1 MASDYNSRSEKMT
14 VIVENVSSKPR
25 MHEMLDGRCSNEDKV
40 LDRIKAVED
49 VGQFNFCVIADSKV
63 LLMVLVKRKCRKI
76 DMKPNEKCVGVLS
89 GNAKAPCY
97 MVLKDERK
105 KDIVIRPATETTETK
120 RSYILKYETH
130 LSTPTLYCRFKD
142 ELRCIQNEFA
152 VEAKKLKDRNRKR
165 GGNEIE
171 NEQLQMALRVE
182 ERHEKMIEDVKCLKI
197 DAPKTEGDTE
207 SKEVGTENTHA
218 QNSSDLFNFQRTIA
232 RGTFGEVK
240 EYTSIKTGRSFAI
253 KELRRSHALNEM
265 FINDREI
272 QNRMLIKHKHIV
284 RFFGAFKDESTIFIV
299 LELMSQTL
307 RQVMKNNGIMDEASS
322 GVVPENIL
330 LSNERIKI
338 GDFGL
343 ATTKTLVTRCLFL
356 SNSSFF
362 RGETWCGTP
371 GYQAPELFRKETH
384 GTPADMFS
392 LGVMAHEMLESS
404 LPFSEQYW
412 QKHVIRSNTLQYVSP
427 AKFSRHLKTLMEGVL
442 NKSSVKRMS
451 ADDVLKSEWLF
462 DLEGKTE
469 REEIERIL
477 SEHL

>member
-14 VIVENVSSKPR
+14 FDKWRPVMLHSINDHSILANSETDPVKLFDFGKSSKPIWITP
-25 MHEMLDGRCSNEDKV
+25 V

-63 LLMVLVKRKCRKI
+63 LLMDSTLGKKKMSI
-76 DMKPNEKCVGVLS
+76 DMKANEKCVGVLS

-105 KDIVIRPATETTETK
+105 KDIVIP
-120 RSYILKYETH
+120 H
-130 LSTPTLYCRFKD
+130 QH
-142 ELRCIQNEFA
+142 CIVDSKMNCAACDGKGQVIIQYGNTSQNEFA

-272 QNRMLIKHKHIV
+272 QNHMLIKHKHIV

-322 GVVPENIL
+322 GVVV
-330 LSNERIKI
+330 KAVAK
-338 GDFGL
+338 GL
-343 ATTKTLVTRCLFL
+343 
-356 SNSSFF
+356 
-362 RGETWCGTP
+362 
-371 GYQAPELFRKETH
+371 
-384 GTPADMFS
+384 
-392 LGVMAHEMLESS
+392 
-404 LPFSEQYW
+404 
-412 QKHVIRSNTLQYVSP
+412 
-427 AKFSRHLKTLMEGVL
+427 
-442 NKSSVKRMS
+442 
-451 ADDVLKSEWLF
+451 
-462 DLEGKTE
+462 
-469 REEIERIL
+469 
-477 SEHL
+477 